1 MITETIA
8 SSKPVNTK
16 NGKKVI
22 IVTTTGKQVWVPE
35 HQFDTN
41 AETVSFNSHVAGSE
55 YKNPTTG
62 EVLKRKQD
70 SNEFVG
76 CGKASKFAVI
86 DYLVAKGITP
96 TFSLS

>member
-8 SSKPVNTK
+8 SSKPVNTAK
-16 NGKKVI
+16 GKKVI
-22 IVTTTGKQVWVPE
+22 VLTTTGKQVWVPE

-41 AETVSFNSHVAGSE
+41 AETVSFIPHLAGSE
-55 YKNPTTG
+55 YKNPKTG
-62 EVLKRKQD
+62 EVGKRKED

-86 DYLVAKGITP
+86 DYLVSKGITP